1 MMLHKREIRKMSK
14 FHVVVAKCDR
24 YEIEAENEEAA
35 VKQIRDAHYE
45 GDLHAYFYGRRNTEF
60 QDQHIDFF
68 TKFESEG
75 EIVEEEVDD
84 SDLGETTGSPAG
96 EDE

>member
-1 MMLHKREIRKMSK
+1 MPK

-35 VKQIRDAHYE
+35 LKRIRDAHYS

-75 EIVEEEVDD
+75 EIVDEEDD
-84 SDLGETTGSPAG
+84 DGDFCLTAGSPAG

>member
-1 MMLHKREIRKMSK
+1 MRAICTPTS
-14 FHVVVAKCDR
+14 
-24 YEIEAENEEAA
+24 
-35 VKQIRDAHYE
+35 
-45 GDLHAYFYGRRNTEF
+45 GRRNTEF

-75 EIVEEEVDD
+75 EIVDEEDD
-84 SDLGETTGSPAG
+84 DGDFCLTAGSPAG